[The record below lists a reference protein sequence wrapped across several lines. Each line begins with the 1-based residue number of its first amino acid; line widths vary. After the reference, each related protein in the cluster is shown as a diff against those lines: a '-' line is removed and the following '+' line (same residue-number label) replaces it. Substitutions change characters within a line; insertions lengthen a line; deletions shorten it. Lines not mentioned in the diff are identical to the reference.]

1 MIYAAGVFGFVGG
14 FVVSQMV
21 LYFLL
26 RHKTKEE
33 LLEDRYLKW
42 KYGTLSWAI
51 TIFSTY
57 CMVASYRQYFE

>member
-1 MIYAAGVFGFVGG
+1 MIYVAGILGFVGG
-14 FVVSQMV
+14 FALSQMI
-21 LYFLL
+21 LYFFL
-26 RHKTKEE
+26 RNKTKEE

-57 CMVASYRQYFE
+57 TMIETYRLYFE